1 MLINICLNVVDSI
14 GSKTNNRHHE
24 SGEKNSMLPSLKC
37 IISIPAR
44 EWCKLIIAISNMQMF
59 DLMICDKV
67 DDETINDK
75 TQTSLITIVSNKD
88 NEKCGSLF
96 CIQSRSS

>member
-1 MLINICLNVVDSI
+1 MVQ
-14 GSKTNNRHHE
+14 
-24 SGEKNSMLPSLKC
+24 
-37 IISIPAR
+37 
-44 EWCKLIIAISNMQMF
+44 IIAIPDMQMF

-75 TQTSLITIVSNKD
+75 TQISVITIVSNTD

-96 CIQSRSS
+96 SIQSHSN